1 MEKSIVDA
9 ASQPPAAAPEPV
21 ERYPFWSYA
30 DVALFAGLALP
41 CLLIGSV
48 LVKALIWLLRLH
60 VHSKAMQIVPAQFA
74 GYAFLFAA
82 LYMLFKINYHRP
94 FWQSLG
100 WAATSLRIPAI
111 IALGCLLAFVIGLL
125 GAALK
130 TQDLETPMKELFS
143 DRSSVLLLGIFGVT
157 LGPICEELAFRGFLQ
172 PLLVRSFGAGLGI
185 VLTALP
191 FGLLHLA
198 QYAWSW
204 RHGVLITL
212 TGIALGCMRR
222 FTGST
227 RASAIMHGAYNF
239 TFFAAYFSQ
248 GRNLPAGW

>member
-1 MEKSIVDA
+1 MMDA
-9 ASQPPAAAPEPV
+9 ASQPPPAVPEPG
-21 ERYPFWSYA
+21 ERYPFWNYR
-30 DVALFAGLALP
+30 DVALFVLLALP
-41 CLLIGSV
+41 CLILGSA
-48 LVKALIWLLRLH
+48 LVKAVIWLLRLP
-60 VHSKAMQIVPAQFA
+60 VHSKAMEIVPAQFT
-74 GYAFLFAA
+74 GYALLFAA
-82 LYMLFKINYHRP
+82 LYLLFRIGYHQP
-94 FWQSLG
+94 FWESLG
-100 WAATSLRIPAI
+100 WAPARLAAPAL
-111 IALGCLLAFVIGLL
+111 IALGILLAFLIGLA

-157 LGPICEELAFRGFLQ
+157 LGPVCEELAFRGFLQ
-172 PLLVRSFGAGLGI
+172 PLLVRSFGAALGI
-185 VLTALP
+185 VLTAAP
-191 FGLLHLA
+191 FGVLHLA

-212 TGIALGCMRR
+212 TGIALGCVRH

-248 GRNLPAGW
+248 GRNLPTGW